1 MDNFFTI
8 IGGMGTMATEL
19 YIKQINQK
27 TPAKNDQDYLN
38 YVLVNYST
46 IPDRSTYLMSKDESV
61 NPLPYLLNI
70 IESYGALNPNF
81 FVLTCNT
88 AHYFFNELEKATEIP
103 ILHMPRLAAKAAA
116 KSFPKGTK
124 VGIIGTEGTIKNQIY
139 DPFILNEGFDLI
151 HPTLEI
157 QQMVST
163 LIFDKI
169 KQQNVLDVE
178 LYNQILSKMFDEL
191 NCEVVILGCTELS
204 LMEDIEGYKN
214 PCVIDPQNVLAD
226 ESVKLALS
234 YRNKESTK

>member
-8 IGGMGTMATEL
+8 IGGMGTIATEL

-38 YVLVNYST
+38 YILVNYST
-46 IPDRSTYLMSKDESV
+46 IPDRSTYLMSREETI
-61 NPLPYLLNI
+61 NPLPYLLDTFKTQ
-70 IESYGALNPNF
+70 SALNPNF

-88 AHYFFNELEKATEIP
+88 AHYFFKELEKATDVP
-103 ILHMPRLAAKAAA
+103 ILHMPRLAVKEVT
-116 KSFPKGTK
+116 KTYPKGTK
-124 VGIIGTEGTIKNQIY
+124 VGIIGTEGTIQNKIY
-139 DPFILNEGFDLI
+139 DPFILEEGYDLV

-157 QQMVST
+157 QRMVST

-169 KQQNVLDVE
+169 KQQNFLDKE
-178 LYNQILSKMFDEL
+178 LYDQIINKMFTEL

-204 LMEDIEGYKN
+204 LMEDMENYQN
-214 PCVIDPQNVLAD
+214 NHVIDPQNVLAE

-234 YRNKESTK
+234 YRNK

>member
-8 IGGMGTMATEL
+8 IGGMGTIATEL

-27 TPAKNDQDYLN
+27 TPATNDQEYLN

-46 IPDRSTYLMSKDESV
+46 IPDRSSYLMNKGKNE
-61 NPLPYLLNI
+61 NPLPYLLNVI
-70 IESYGALNPNF
+70 KQQSALKPNF

-88 AHYFFNELEKATEIP
+88 AHYFYDELQKASDVP
-103 ILHMPRLAAKAAA
+103 FLHMPRLAVEEVSKNY
-116 KSFPKGTK
+116 PLGTR
-124 VGIIGTEGTIKNQIY
+124 VGLIGTEGTIKNKIY
-139 DPFILNEGFDLI
+139 DPFILEAGFDLV

-169 KQQNVLDVE
+169 KQKNELDTE
-178 LYNQILSKMFDEL
+178 LYNQILEKMFAL
-191 NCEVVILGCTELS
+191 NCDVLILGCTELS
-204 LMEDIEGYKN
+204 LMEDAANYQNKH
-214 PCVIDPQNVLAD
+214 VIDPQNVLAE

-234 YRNKESTK
+234 FRK

>member
-8 IGGMGTMATEL
+8 IGGMGTIATEL

-38 YVLVNYST
+38 YILVNYST
-46 IPDRSTYLMSKDESV
+46 IPDRSTYLMSRDESV

-70 IESYGALNPNF
+70 IETQEVLKPKF

-88 AHYFFNELEKATEIP
+88 AHYFFKELQAATSIP
-103 ILHMPRLAAKAAA
+103 ILHMPRLAVKEAA
-116 KSFPKGTK
+116 KTYPKGTR
-124 VGIIGTEGTIKNQIY
+124 VGIIGTEGTIKNKIY
-139 DPFILNEGFDLI
+139 DPFILEAGFDLV

-163 LIFDKI
+163 LIFEKI
-169 KQQNVLDVE
+169 KQQNFLDVAM
-178 LYNQILSKMFDEL
+178 YNDILNKMFNEL
-191 NCEVVILGCTELS
+191 NCEAVILGCTELS
-204 LMEDIEGYKN
+204 LLEDREGYKHSN
-214 PCVIDPQNVLAD
+214 VIDPQNLLAV

-234 YRNKESTK
+234 YR